1 MSDTDS
7 NEATRPAPTRGAS
20 DEATENRR
28 AKSGPHSATIP
39 APAPAGPP
47 PLPSVPG
54 YEVLELLGRGGMGV
68 VYKARQLGLD
78 RLVALKMILAGECVA
93 RFRSEAQA
101 AARLQHPNI
110 VQVHEIGEHNG
121 VPYYSLELI
130 EGGSLARRVARQPQP
145 PGASAALVEMLARAV
160 HFAHTQGIIH
170 RDLKPANILLT
181 DEPGAAT
188 DDTATPTVTGASV
201 LRPSCRP
208 KITDFGLAKSVAD
221 PGQTR
226 TGDLLGTPSYM
237 APEQARGD
245 RAVGPAADVY
255 ALGAILYELLTSR
268 PPFKGT
274 SAHDTLQ
281 QLQTREPVPPGQ
293 LQATVP
299 VDLETICLKCLQ
311 KEPRKRYGSAQELAD
326 DLRRF
331 QEGRPIIARPV
342 GSVERLFRWARRNP
356 RTAALLGAVAAL
368 LLALAGVSWLFTL
381 WLAQEKAAVVQA
393 KGAADENARRA
404 DENAKVAAERAK
416 AAAEQA
422 NLAVEALGAVVG
434 KAQALLEDLPNSVKA
449 RQELL
454 AQAVKLLERVERNHQ
469 PGLTDRALAAA
480 HKKMGDICLATKQK
494 DNALRHYEKGRDL
507 TAGLLEAD
515 PKSDRE
521 MGNHAVFLAA
531 LGDWHKDKDADKA
544 RELYDDALRLQT
556 AALEVTD
563 GAALTPAEKKL
574 SAAATHDRLGTLAYN
589 RKETEKARPHFE
601 AALALRESAHA
612 AAPCDESLHGLAQS
626 HYFLGSVHRRLGD
639 RDAAL
644 EHFARSQALR
654 RRLYEANRTSVRARD
669 ELAAADGAAGELQL
683 TRKDKEAAQQSFDE
697 EKRLRREL
705 YDTDRRNGPALR
717 RLALALYHA
726 GCAARAVGD
735 EPAAKKD
742 FDECVQ
748 LRRTYASAAGKD
760 VSAQVDLMLAYARA
774 GNDQEAARIAEQR
787 VRPAAKD
794 KDAGKLFQIACCYA
808 VCVEAAREE
817 SDKSKYVAKAVEAL
831 NQAWA
836 LGFRDVSALDT
847 DPDLDALRPRAEYE
861 SFRRAL
867 PK

>member
-1 MSDTDS
+1 MNDMDS
-7 NEATRPAPTRGAS
+7 NQPTRRAPA

-28 AKSGPHSATIP
+28 AKTGPRSATLPTP
-39 APAPAGPP
+39 APGGPP
-47 PLPSVPG
+47 NFPAVPG
-54 YEVLELLGRGGMGV
+54 YEILEVLGRGGMGI

-78 RLVALKMILAGECVA
+78 RLVALKMVLAGECTA

-110 VQVHEIGEHNG
+110 VQVHEIGEHQG

-130 EGGSLARRVARQPQP
+130 EGGSLAGRVARQPQP
-145 PGASAALVEMLARAV
+145 PDAGAALVETLARAV

-170 RDLKPANILLT
+170 RDLKPANILLA
-181 DEPGAAT
+181 DEPGAAA
-188 DDTATPTVTGASV
+188 DDTATSGATDAPA
-201 LRPSCRP
+201 LRPSARP
-208 KITDFGLAKSVAD
+208 KITDFGLAKSAAD
-221 PGQTR
+221 PGRTH

-245 RAVGPAADVY
+245 TAAVGPAADVY
-255 ALGAILYELLTSR
+255 ALGAILYELLTGR

-274 SAHDTLQ
+274 SIHDTLQ
-281 QLQTREPVPPGQ
+281 QLQTREPVPPSQ
-293 LQATVP
+293 LQASVP
-299 VDLETICLKCLQ
+299 VDLETICLKCLH
-311 KEPRKRYGSAQELAD
+311 KEPRKRYGSALELAD

-331 QEGRPIIARPV
+331 SEGRPIVARPV
-342 GSVERLFRWARRNP
+342 GSAERLFRWARRNP

-381 WLAQEKAAVVQA
+381 ELAREKAAVVRA
-393 KGAADENARRA
+393 KGEADDNARLA
-404 DENAKVAAERAK
+404 EENAKLAAERAK
-416 AAAEQA
+416 LAAEQA
-422 NLAVEALGAVVG
+422 NLAVEALAALVG
-434 KAQALLEDLPNSVKA
+434 KAQALLVDLPNSLKA

-454 AQAVKLLERVERNHQ
+454 TQALKLLERVERNHQ
-469 PGLTDRALAAA
+469 PGLTDRALATA
-480 HKKMGDICLATKQK
+480 HKNLGDICLVNGQREQ
-494 DNALRHYEKGRDL
+494 ALRHYEKGREL
-507 TAGLLEAD
+507 TAQLLEAA

-531 LGDWHKDKDADKA
+531 LGDWHQDRDAAKA
-544 RELYDDALRLQT
+544 RAFYEEALRFQT
-556 AALEVTD
+556 AAVEVTD
-563 GAALTPAEKKL
+563 GAILTPAEKKL
-574 SAAATHDRLGTLAYN
+574 SAANTHDRLGTLAYN
-589 RKETEKARPHFE
+589 RKQTEQARPHFA

-612 AAPCDESLHGLAQS
+612 AAPCADSLHGLAQS
-626 HYFLGSVHRRLGD
+626 HFFLGSVHRRQGD

-654 RRLYEANRTSVRARD
+654 RRLYEANRTSFRARN

-683 TRKDKEAAQQSFDE
+683 IGKDSEAARESFDE

-705 YDTDRRNGPALR
+705 YDADRRNFPALR
-717 RLALALYHA
+717 LLAMALYHA

-735 EPAAKKD
+735 EAAAKKD

-748 LRRTYASAAGKD
+748 LRRTYAGAAAND
-760 VSAQVDLMLAYARA
+760 VSAQVDLMLSYARA
-774 GNDQEAARIAEQR
+774 GDDRAAAGIAEQR
-787 VRPAAKD
+787 VRPAAV
-794 KDAGKLFQIACCYA
+794 KDADKMFQIACCYA

-817 SDKSKYVAKAVEAL
+817 ADKSAYAAKAVEAL
-831 NQAWA
+831 GRAWA
-836 LGFRDVSALDT
+836 QGSRDVSALDT
-847 DPDLDALRPRAEYE
+847 DPDLDPLRPRPEYQ